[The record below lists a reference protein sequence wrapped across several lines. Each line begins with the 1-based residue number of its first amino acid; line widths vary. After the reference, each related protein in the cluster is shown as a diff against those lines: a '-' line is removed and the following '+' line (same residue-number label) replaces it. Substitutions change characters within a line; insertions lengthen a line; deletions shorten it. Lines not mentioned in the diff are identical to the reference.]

1 MRSGNKRSLPYTY
14 TNMND
19 KTKQTA
25 TTATLSPRF
34 ILLYCV
40 IGAVIIAYSIAIYS
54 YIRLQIEDN
63 LRINASGRLRMLSQQ
78 ITKEVLLYRDGTMT
92 KSKVLNT
99 LDFFHGTINGIASGG
114 AVPMEQSGTVT
125 MKIRAMEHRSSQIIL
140 NRAMEE
146 WEPFRNHVLRYLER
160 KDPDSLRYILD
171 HNEDLL
177 HTIENAV
184 AAIHSYAD
192 NDQREMGMIIASAI
206 LLVAAAI
213 AVSMVR
219 QVRRY
224 RRAET
229 RLAEIE
235 QLLPICS
242 GCKKIRTDNDHPENP
257 GSWTSIDEY
266 LRDKKDMVFTHSICP
281 DCMMKLYPGMFNDGH
296 KKD

>member
-1 MRSGNKRSLPYTY
+1 
-14 TNMND
+14 MND
-19 KTKQTA
+19 KTEQTA
-25 TTATLSPRF
+25 TTAKRSPLF
-34 ILLYCV
+34 ILLYCL
-40 IGAVIIAYSIAIYS
+40 IGAVIVAYSIAIYS

-63 LRINASGRLRMLSQQ
+63 TRINASGRLRMLSQQ
-78 ITKEVLLYRDGTMT
+78 ITKEVLLYRDGAML

-99 LDFFHGTINGIASGG
+99 LDYFHGTINGIARGG
-114 AVPMEQSGTVT
+114 AVPMDQSSTVT
-125 MKIRAMEHRSSQIIL
+125 VDIRAMEGRSSQIVL
-140 NRAMEE
+140 NKTMKE
-146 WEPFRNHVLRYLER
+146 WEPFRNHVLQYLER
-160 KDPDSLRYILD
+160 NDPVSLRYILD

-184 AAIHSYAD
+184 TAIHNYAD

-206 LLVAAAI
+206 LLVVAAI

-219 QVRRY
+219 QMRRS

-257 GSWTSIDEY
+257 KSWTSIDEY
-266 LRDKKDMVFTHSICP
+266 LRDKKDMIFTHSICP
-281 DCMMKLYPGMFNDGH
+281 DCMMKIYPGLFKDEK

>member
-1 MRSGNKRSLPYTY
+1 
-14 TNMND
+14 MND
-19 KTKQTA
+19 KTEQTA
-25 TTATLSPRF
+25 TTAKLFPRF

-40 IGAVIIAYSIAIYS
+40 IGVAIAAYSIAIYS

-63 LRINASGRLRMLSQQ
+63 TRINASGRLRMLSQQ
-78 ITKEVLLYRDGTMT
+78 ITKEVLLYRDGTMS

-99 LDFFHGTINGIASGG
+99 LDFFHGTINGIARGG
-114 AVPMEQSGTVT
+114 AVPMDQINAVT
-125 MKIRAMEHRSSQIIL
+125 MEIRAMEGRSSQIVL
-140 NRAMEE
+140 NKTMEE
-146 WEPFRNHVLRYLER
+146 WEPFRNHVLQYLER

-184 AAIHSYAD
+184 SAIHNYAD

-219 QVRRY
+219 QMRRY

-242 GCKKIRTDNDHPENP
+242 GCKKIRTDNNHPENP
-257 GSWTSIDEY
+257 RSWTSIDEY

-281 DCMMKLYPGMFNDGH
+281 DCMMKLYPGLFKDEKKND
-296 KKD
+296 